1 MTCMPRPH
9 SAAMK
14 PLLTVLLISLSSV
27 SHAADHIVEVSS
39 GREISR
45 TELLAQARQSDFLLL
60 GEIHDN
66 PHHHRRRAELIAGL
80 APKAIVAEQLDED
93 RRTDWARAPG
103 ETLEKRLSAA
113 GFDAA
118 GWQWP
123 LHEPLF
129 AGLAKAQ
136 IDVVGAN
143 INRNLARRIV
153 REGSPALPAPVAA
166 ALSANPLSPGAEATL
181 DADLL
186 DNHCGQLPASRVPGM
201 RLAQRARDAA
211 MALGLVDLPD
221 RPAILVAGNGHV
233 RADYGVPT
241 LLARLRPGARIINI
255 AFEEEGKAAD
265 TGTAYTHIWRTP
277 AVHRD
282 DPCKGF
288 GKPRP

>member
-1 MTCMPRPH
+1 
-9 SAAMK
+9 MK
-14 PLLTVLLISLSSV
+14 PLLTLLLISLGSI
-27 SHAADHIVEVSS
+27 SHAADRIIDVAS

-80 APKAIVAEQLDED
+80 APKAIVAEQLDEG
-93 RRTDWARAPG
+93 RRTDWAQNPG
-103 ETLEKRLSAA
+103 EALEKRLSAA

-129 AGLAKAQ
+129 AGLAEAR
-136 IDVVGAN
+136 IDVTGAN
-143 INRNLARRIV
+143 ISRDLARRIV
-153 REGSPALPAPVAA
+153 REGSPALPARIAA
-166 ALSANPLSPGAEATL
+166 ALAANPLSPRAEAAL

-211 MALGLVDLPD
+211 MALGLVALPD

-233 RADYGVPT
+233 RADYGVPA
-241 LLARLRPGARIINI
+241 LLARLRPGARMINI
-255 AFEEEGKAAD
+255 AFEEEGKAIDAGA
-265 TGTAYTHIWRTP
+265 TYTHRWTTP

-288 GKPRP
+288 SQARP

>member
-1 MTCMPRPH
+1 MR
-9 SAAMK
+9 S
-14 PLLTVLLISLSSV
+14 LLSLLLISLGSV
-27 SHAADHIVEVSS
+27 SHAEDRIIEVAS

-45 TELLAQARQSDFLLL
+45 AQLLAQARQSDFLLL

-66 PHHHRRRAELIAGL
+66 PHHHFRRAELITAL
-80 APKAIVAEQLDED
+80 APKAIHAEQLEEG
-93 RRTDWARAPG
+93 RRTEWAQSSG
-103 ETLEKRLSAA
+103 EPLKNRLTTA

-129 AGLAKAQ
+129 ASLAEAR

-143 INRNLARRIV
+143 ISRDLARRIV
-153 REGSPALPAPVAA
+153 REGNAALPARLAA
-166 ALSANPLSPGAEATL
+166 ALTANPLSPSAEVAL

-186 DNHCGQLPASRVPGM
+186 DSHCGQLPATRLPRM

-211 MALGLVDLPD
+211 MALGVTSLPV

-233 RADYGVPT
+233 RSDYGVPA

-255 AFEEEGKAAD
+255 AFEEEGKATDA
-265 TGTAYTHIWRTP
+265 GAAYTHIWTTP

-288 GKPRP
+288 SQARP

>member
-1 MTCMPRPH
+1 
-9 SAAMK
+9 MK
-14 PLLTVLLISLSSV
+14 PLLTLLLISLGSI
-27 SHAADHIVEVSS
+27 SHAADRIIEVTS

-45 TELLAQARQSDFLLL
+45 AELLAQARQSDFLLL

-80 APKAIVAEQLDED
+80 APRAIVAEQLDAG
-93 RRTDWARAPG
+93 RRTDWARAPD
-103 ETLEKRLSAA
+103 EALEKRLSAA

-129 AGLAKAQ
+129 AGLAEAR
-136 IDVVGAN
+136 IDVAGAN
-143 INRNLARRIV
+143 INRDLARRIV
-153 REGSPALPAPVAA
+153 REGRSALPAPLAA
-166 ALSANPLSPGAEATL
+166 ALSATPLSPGAEATL

-211 MALGLVDLPD
+211 MALGLTALHD

-233 RADYGVPT
+233 RSDYGVPA
-241 LLARLRPGARIINI
+241 LLAGLRPGARIINI

-265 TGTAYTHIWRTP
+265 TGTAYTHIWTTP

-282 DPCKGF
+282 APCKGF
-288 GKPRP
+288 GTPRS

>member
-1 MTCMPRPH
+1 
-9 SAAMK
+9 MK
-14 PLLTVLLISLSSV
+14 PLLTLLLISLGSI
-27 SHAADHIVEVSS
+27 SHAADRIIEVTS

-80 APKAIVAEQLDED
+80 APRAIVAEQLDEG

-103 ETLEKRLSAA
+103 EPLEKRLSTA

-129 AGLAKAQ
+129 AGLAEAR

-166 ALSANPLSPGAEATL
+166 ALAASPLSPGAEATL

-211 MALGLVDLPD
+211 MALGLTTLPE

-233 RADYGVPT
+233 RGDYGVPA

-255 AFEEEGKAAD
+255 AFGEEGKAAD
-265 TGTAYTHIWRTP
+265 AGTAYTHLWTTP

-288 GKPRP
+288 GIPRS